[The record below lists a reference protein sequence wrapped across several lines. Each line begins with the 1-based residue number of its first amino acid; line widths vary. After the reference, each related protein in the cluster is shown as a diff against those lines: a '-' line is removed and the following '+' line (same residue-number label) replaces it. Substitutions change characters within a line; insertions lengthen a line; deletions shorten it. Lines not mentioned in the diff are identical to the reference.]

1 MIFLF
6 NRTLAQH
13 NTMAVFVNFGA
24 AKTVDLKE
32 LMKKD
37 GVPEGLKAKIIIVN
51 NDSKL
56 KIGEFVDNVEKIE
69 LGPFDAV
76 VLEVS
81 AANTLTLSIVL
92 LICSIVKF
100 MF

>member
-1 MIFLF
+1 
-6 NRTLAQH
+6 
-13 NTMAVFVNFGA
+13 MAVFVNFGA
-24 AKTVDLKE
+24 EKTVDLKE

-37 GVPEGLKAKIIIVN
+37 GVPEGLKAKIVIVN
-51 NDSKL
+51 NNSKL

-69 LGPFDAV
+69 LGPYDAI

-81 AANTLTLSIVL
+81 SANTITLSIVL
-92 LICSIVKF
+92 LICSLLKY

>member
-1 MIFLF
+1 
-6 NRTLAQH
+6 
-13 NTMAVFVNFGA
+13 MAVFVNFGA

-37 GVPEGLKAKIIIVN
+37 GIPDGLKAKIVIVN

-56 KIGEFVDNVEKIE
+56 KIGEYVDNVEKIE

-81 AANTLTLSIVL
+81 SANTLTLSIIL
-92 LICSIVKF
+92 LIISIVKF
-100 MF
+100 LF

>member
-1 MIFLF
+1 M
-6 NRTLAQH
+6 ADH

-32 LMKKD
+32 LMKND
-37 GVPEGLKAKIIIVN
+37 GIPDGLKAKIMIVN

-56 KIGEFVDNVEKIE
+56 KIGEFVADVEKIE

-81 AANTLTLSIVL
+81 SANTLTLSIVL
-92 LICSIVKF
+92 LICSIFKF
-100 MF
+100 LF